1 MHPINFVPM
10 KIHMIAIGGSAM
22 HNLALALHESG
33 HKVTGSDDEIFE
45 PSRSRL
51 EKRGM
56 LPAAIGW
63 FPGKITGDLDAVI
76 LGMHA
81 REDNPE
87 LLRAKELGVKI
98 FSYPEYLYEHSKNKK
113 RVVIAGSHG
122 KTTITSMILHV
133 LKDQGKAFDFMVGA
147 QIEGFD
153 TMVRLSDAPVA
164 IFEGDEYLTSP
175 IDRRPKFIWYKPH
188 IAVISGI
195 AWDHINVFPTFEI
208 YTQQFADFLE
218 SIEDNASVFYADGD
232 PVLAGVVESS
242 PKRLYRQCY
251 GAHPHSLRDN
261 ITYLT
266 TQWGI
271 YPIGVFGQHNL
282 YNINAARLVC
292 NKLGIRD
299 EEFYKSIGSF
309 KGAAKRL
316 QVLRHGENSTVYL
329 DFAHAPSK
337 VTATVKALKEQFK
350 GRRLIACLELHTFS
364 SLNKEF
370 IEHYK
375 GSMDL
380 ADEAYVFVNPEA
392 AKHKKMEMPD
402 KMFVEKAFGK
412 KDLQVITDGEQMA
425 QLLRSLVLKDAN
437 LLLMSSGNFG
447 GMDLPGLARELVS

>member
-1 MHPINFVPM
+1 M
-10 KIHMIAIGGSAM
+10 KVHLIAIGGSAM
-22 HNLALALHESG
+22 HNLALALHEQG
-33 HKVTGSDDEIFE
+33 HQVTGSDDEIFE

-51 EKRGM
+51 EKRGI
-56 LPAAIGW
+56 LPPQIGW
-63 FPGKITGDLDAVI
+63 YPEKITSALDAVI

-81 REDNPE
+81 TADNPE
-87 LLRAKELGVKI
+87 LIRAEELGVKI
-98 FSYPEYLYEHSKNKK
+98 YSYPEYLYEHSRNKK

-133 LKDQGKAFDFMVGA
+133 LKEQNMEFDFMVGA

-188 IAVISGI
+188 IAVMSGI
-195 AWDHINVFPTFEI
+195 AWDHFNVFPTFDI
-208 YTQQFADFLE
+208 YKKQFSDFLE
-218 SIEDNASVFYADGD
+218 SMEDNGTVFYAEDD
-232 PVLAGVVESS
+232 AHLKDVVETSE
-242 PKRLYRQCY
+242 KRLFRQSY
-251 GAHPHSLRDN
+251 GPHPHSIRDN
-261 ITYLT
+261 ITYLN
-266 TQWGI
+266 TQYGI
-271 YPIGVFGQHNL
+271 FHIGVFGLHNL

-292 NKLGIRD
+292 NKLGVRD
-299 EEFYKSIGSF
+299 EEFYRSIGSF

-316 QVLRHGENSTVYL
+316 QILGHKEHEAVYL

-337 VTATVKALKEQFK
+337 VTATVRALKEQFK
-350 GRRLIACLELHTFS
+350 ERKLIACLELHTFS

-370 IEHYK
+370 IKQYK

-392 AKHKKMEMPD
+392 AKHKKMELPE
-402 KMFVEKAFGK
+402 EKYVHDSFGK
-412 KDLQVITDGEQMA
+412 SGLKVIMDKDAIATII
-425 QLLRSLVLKDAN
+425 RSVRLKNAN

-447 GMDLPGLARELVS
+447 GLDLHQMAKGILTNE

>member
-1 MHPINFVPM
+1 M

-22 HNLALALHESG
+22 HNLALALHELG
-33 HKVTGSDDEIFE
+33 HSITGSDDEIFE
-45 PSRSRL
+45 PSRTRL
-51 EKRGM
+51 EKRGI
-56 LPAAIGW
+56 LPPQIGW
-63 FPGKITGDLDAVI
+63 FPEKITPDLDSVI

-81 REDNPE
+81 REDNTE
-87 LLRAKELGVKI
+87 LIRARELGVKI
-98 FSYPEYLYEHSKNKK
+98 FSYPEYLYEHSKDKK

-133 LKDQGKAFDFMVGA
+133 LKDQNMAFDFMVGA

-208 YTQQFADFLE
+208 YTRQFADFLE
-218 SIEDNASVFYADGD
+218 SMEDNGTVYYAGD
-232 PVLAGVVESS
+232 DQVLTNVVESS
-242 PKRLYRQCY
+242 EKRLYRQSY
-251 GAHPHSLRDN
+251 GPHPHSIREN

-266 TQWGI
+266 TQWGV
-271 YPIGVFGQHNL
+271 YHIGVFGQHNL

-316 QVLRHGENSTVYL
+316 QILKHSANSAAYL

-337 VTATVKALKEQFK
+337 VTATVRALKEQFANRK
-350 GRRLIACLELHTFS
+350 LIACLELHTFS

-370 IEHYK
+370 IQHYK

-392 AKHKKMEMPD
+392 AKHKKMELPG
-402 KMFVEKAFGK
+402 KEYIAESFGK
-412 KDLQVITDGEQMA
+412 NGLKVIMDNQEIA
-425 QLLRSLVLKDAN
+425 DKLKSLSLENAN

-447 GMDLPGLARELVS
+447 GMDLNQLARELVK